1 MNFKDIIGQE
11 QVIYYLKQTIIN
23 KKIAHAYIFEG
34 PPEVGKGMAA
44 LAFAKGIQCKNYG
57 QDACNICSA
66 CVKANRSN
74 HPDIKIIE
82 PEGKSIKNRQIEEF
96 QQDLLRKPYESNRKI
111 YIIKKAND
119 MTISAQNRL
128 LKTLEEPPPYAVILL
143 MSTNVNSFLP
153 TIKSRCQIVKFRRV
167 GEKDIQLF
175 MMKKYGICE
184 EEARVFAAFSDGI
197 PGRAMKLKESEEFK
211 IKREKTIEI
220 IEELMQ
226 NNPLKAF
233 EFVDFFQQNKDN
245 IDEILDFMLF
255 WFRDMVILIET
266 GTEKFLINLDKKN
279 NLQKHLHCIGFE
291 KITNIIEIIE
301 KTKND
306 IKANV
311 NFQLAVE
318 MMLLNIQEV

>member
-1 MNFKDIIGQE
+1 MDFKDIVGQE
-11 QVIYYLKQTIIN
+11 QVIYYLRQMIIN

-34 PPEVGKGMAA
+34 PPEVGKIMAA
-44 LAFAKGIQCKNYG
+44 KAFAKGIQCKNYG
-57 QDACNICSA
+57 QEVCNICAA
-66 CVKANRSN
+66 CVKANRNN

-96 QQDLLRKPYESNRKI
+96 QQDLLRKPYESHKKV
-111 YIIKKAND
+111 YIIKNAND

-128 LKTLEEPPPYAVILL
+128 LKTLEEPPSYAVIILI
-143 MSTNVNSFLP
+143 STNVNSFLP
-153 TIKSRCQIVKFRRV
+153 TIKSRCQILKFHRV
-167 GEKDIQLF
+167 GEKHIQRF
-175 MMKKYGICE
+175 MINKYGICE
-184 EEARVFAAFSDGI
+184 EQARVFAAFSDGI
-197 PGRAMKLKESEEFK
+197 PGRAIKLKESEEFK
-211 IKREKTIEI
+211 TKREKIIEM
-220 IEELMQ
+220 IEELLQ

-233 EFVDFFQQNKDN
+233 ELVDFFQQNKDN

-255 WFRDMVILIET
+255 WFRDILILMET
-266 GTEKFLINLDKKN
+266 GSEKFLINLDKKST
-279 NLQKHLHCIGFE
+279 LQKHLHRIGYE
-291 KITNIIEIIE
+291 KITHIIEEIE